1 MPVAGN
7 TLSVLLGMI
16 IVLQNPYLMI
26 INQKLRT
33 SIYCLI
39 LTSQTYFI
47 PLKKYPLLPDTT
59 LWLYTPLRKMLT
71 QTQFIKSQRRGEIAL
86 RGAGR
91 NFLKGLKWSWNIYPR
106 PSPAS
111 NRGISSE
118 HSPNLI
124 KHTGF
129 IAKLM
134 IPWTSGNSI

>member
-1 MPVAGN
+1 MALYAVEKDAY
-7 TLSVLLGMI
+7 TDSVHQVTKEG
-16 IVLQNPYLMI
+16 
-26 INQKLRT
+26 
-33 SIYCLI
+33 
-39 LTSQTYFI
+39 
-47 PLKKYPLLPDTT
+47 
-59 LWLYTPLRKMLT
+59 
-71 QTQFIKSQRRGEIAL
+71 GIAL

-91 NFLKGLKWSWNIYPR
+91 NFSKGLKWSWNIYPR